1 MKQKNQEKATENILG
16 SRLRKLLQEHNMTQ
30 ADLGAM
36 IGLSQSTVNGYITG
50 MHDPDISILKNL
62 CSIFH
67 VSSDYLIGLSDYKEI
82 DPPFLSIEESSLLEA
97 YNFLTPVD
105 RDFLINEANTLKRKH
120 RYVQL
125 SREFIKSP
133 NE

>member
-1 MKQKNQEKATENILG
+1 
-16 SRLRKLLQEHNMTQ
+16 
-30 ADLGAM
+30 
-36 IGLSQSTVNGYITG
+36 